1 MGFKITQVKTKLKLR
16 NFEIL
21 NSLNLENSYLLS
33 KKQFHSS
40 ILLLGQKGNI
50 YYYFLFEVNIYVKR
64 KLTITKKKDE
74 TAIKINKQLD
84 F

>member
-33 KKQFHSS
+33 KKQFRSS
-40 ILLLGQKGNI
+40 ILLVGQKGNI